1 MKQVE
6 NHSFNLAKN
15 IPIQATLHTPKF
27 FIWLSLSLGDRVT
40 VLVTKKQD
48 NTNKIKEKHQNAT
61 HFKTWWN
68 EQQNLTTKVHKIE
81 KANAKYREN

>member
-1 MKQVE
+1 MKHVE

-15 IPIQATLHTPKF
+15 IPMQATLHTPKF

-48 NTNKIKEKHQNAT
+48 NTNKNKR
-61 HFKTWWN
+61 KTSECN
-68 EQQNLTTKVHKIE
+68 PFQNLMKWATKS
-81 KANAKYREN
+81 

>member
-15 IPIQATLHTPKF
+15 IPMQATLHTPKF

-48 NTNKIKEKHQNAT
+48 NTNKIK
-61 HFKTWWN
+61 
-68 EQQNLTTKVHKIE
+68 
-81 KANAKYREN
+81 